1 MSDKE
6 GKLPTFAQISDAT
19 VKVGAMQFGEILRLR
34 SDLAAANAIIADQ
47 KQQLQRLHITGA
59 AAGLVNAN
67 HTLIKERDQLREQL
81 QELHAAGGAA
91 DEYRQLAA
99 DHKLAMVGIERLR
112 VSYDAAVA
120 ENRKLQEICEKDRQD
135 RSKLRCKLD
144 WFEKQSP
151 GSDKEIK
158 QTFEYLRSFGG
169 GYPDCYP
176 EGASLADAVYAVCN
190 KLTQQLKTAEYKVER
205 DIRNCACGSIPSCSN
220 RRARVDNS
228 FHWHITCPKCG
239 ASVAAENQR
248 DAIAVW
254 NNNACARP
262 REKLHALEAHG
273 GHEQAPAEYALHDYL
288 PCPRCERLPTI
299 ANNEAGWRATCS
311 CHVEHG
317 TGRVGVVDHWNYY
330 VKRARM
336 VQAQRGGSG
345 FDHMETRP
353 GSAIDANWPTV
364 DGDGKPLERVSD
376 GYHYAHGNGDV
387 SALVGEPATP
397 APFLGPREC
406 PKHGKWGCMCPR
418 EPEPKGPS
426 VRRGTGRSP
435 KVEM

>member
-47 KQQLQRLHITGA
+47 KRQLQGLHITGA

-91 DEYRQLAA
+91 GEYRQLVA
-99 DHKLAMVGIERLR
+99 DHKLAMAGIEKLR
-112 VSYDAAVA
+112 VAYDAAVA

-220 RRARVDNS
+220 RRARVDNC

-239 ASVAAENQR
+239 AAVTAENQR

-273 GHEQAPAEYALHDYL
+273 GHEQAPPECAPALL
-288 PCPRCERLPTI
+288 PCPACGQRPTI
-299 ANNEAGWRATCS
+299 ARNEAGWGAICS

-317 TGRVGVVDHWNYY
+317 TGRVGVVDYWNYY

-336 VQAQRGGSG
+336 VQAQADDCRPHLGESL
-345 FDHMETRP
+345 DHGIAAIEAATREWDELH
-353 GSAIDANWPTV
+353 A
-364 DGDGKPLERVSD
+364 K
-376 GYHYAHGNGDV
+376 
-387 SALVGEPATP
+387 
-397 APFLGPREC
+397 PFLGPREC
-406 PKHGKWGCMCPR
+406 PKHGRHGCMCPR
-418 EPEPKGPS
+418 EPEPKGPA

>member
-91 DEYRQLAA
+91 GEYRQLAA
-99 DHKLAMVGIERLR
+99 DHKLAMVGIEKLR

-273 GHEQAPAEYALHDYL
+273 GHEQAPADGDGEREVLRCPSCEQL
-288 PCPRCERLPTI
+288 PMIVGDHR
-299 ANNEAGWRATCS
+299 GWRATCKCRTEAVARQDS
-311 CHVEHG
+311 A
-317 TGRVGVVDHWNYY
+317 GRAALVSNWNRY
-330 VKRARM
+330 
-336 VQAQRGGSG
+336 
-345 FDHMETRP
+345 
-353 GSAIDANWPTV
+353 SASRRSAANWPTV
-364 DGDGKPLERVSD
+364 DGNGKPLEHVSD
-376 GYHYAHGNGDV
+376 GYYYAHGNGDV
-387 SALVGEPATP
+387 SALVGEAVQP
-397 APFLGPREC
+397 APFVGPREC

-418 EPEPKGPS
+418 EPEPKGPA
-426 VRRGTGRSP
+426 VRRGTGRNV